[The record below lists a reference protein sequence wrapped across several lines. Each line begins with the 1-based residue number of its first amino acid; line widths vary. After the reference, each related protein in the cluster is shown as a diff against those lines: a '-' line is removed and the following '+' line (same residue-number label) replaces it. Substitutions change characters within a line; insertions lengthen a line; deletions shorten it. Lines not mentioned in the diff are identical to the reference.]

1 MLCYYLLWRIPLTTI
16 ITDASTFVLCG
27 GGYPISPPSL
37 CLLQIIRILH
47 RTYLSLSLLGKFQAY
62 HLYLYP
68 YKNVCDSFA
77 YFFVFKLCLFLN
89 FMSPRPTMLVH
100 SHWGGVSHFSQLYNI
115 PSEGLCRNLPHSSLA
130 CRHVLFPVQHCQC
143 HCVCVCV
150 CPAWYPWTGVAGWML
165 SHLLL

>member
-1 MLCYYLLWRIPLTTI
+1 MGLIIILFPDALLLFTLENSFNHYNNRCIYLRALW
-16 ITDASTFVLCG
+16 

-68 YKNVCDSFA
+68 YKIVCDSFA

-100 SHWGGVSHFSQLYNI
+100 SHWGGGVSFFT
-115 PSEGLCRNLPHSSLA
+115 A
-130 CRHVLFPVQHCQC
+130 V
-143 HCVCVCV
+143 
-150 CPAWYPWTGVAGWML
+150 
-165 SHLLL
+165 